1 MEEFQMV
8 RCLRVLSFLG
18 SFLISSLFAQDMNN
32 YERLTASGKVPAYF
46 QIAFLEKFNPFV
58 TETDSSISRESQE
71 AFWEESNQYINQL
84 LLSGKV
90 LYNDPVTLYIN
101 QVADHLLR
109 KKPDL
114 RRKLRFFA
122 VRSPSVNAFSSNQG
136 VVLVNLGLI
145 ARLENEA
152 QLAYILSHEISH
164 IVKKHQR
171 DTYLASQNLESQLQ
185 ETNDRETVKQL
196 LLKHKLYSQ
205 NTERQ
210 ADFDGLQ
217 LFLTSGYDP
226 GLLPRCFDILISNY
240 VGYEDKPF
248 NPHFLEG
255 NRFAFPAPYFA
266 TPPDSFSTP
275 LYAFNPE
282 INGSHPA
289 AMERKEL
296 MVKFLESRNRERSSK
311 KEFLV
316 SKQDFEQ
323 IREICRFET
332 CFSLLA
338 EKEYEKSLYWSFLL
352 SQKYPK
358 NRFLEKSVLN
368 ALYGISKFKLSGR
381 FYDIHSNYEEV
392 PGKAQNIFLGF
403 EQLTPS
409 ATLAITL
416 SYGWEIFQKYPEDA
430 ELNLIFQDLRKELLQ
445 IYPDPD
451 SYFSGLSNAYQDSFF
466 HEKILYQLFQDQAFN
481 DFFQA
486 LPRLAQD
493 KLPDSTL
500 AVSSGKQG
508 MEKHLGLKKLAIVN
522 PSYFKVDDRYTRTQ
536 QFHQA
541 NRQEYHLQAILKDHA
556 ESLGMEVII
565 VNNNEQVAPAS
576 FAFEDLLILNE
587 WFAEKNQHPDM
598 DMVSLYHNEVQ
609 HLVAKYGTQ
618 HFMWLEAGSL
628 ARSPSGKGLILS
640 AGILLPVLLPY
651 SILYT
656 HTPKHLTFI
665 YAKVFDLS
673 TGEELAYY
681 PQKLLL
687 RDRIDVLKS
696 AVYNLMFQV
705 SSSP

>member
-18 SFLISSLFAQDMNN
+18 SFLISSLFAQDMAN

-58 TETDSSISRESQE
+58 TETDSSISRESEE

-90 LYNDPVTLYIN
+90 LYNDPVTIYIK

-122 VRSPSVNAFSSNQG
+122 VRSPSINAFSSNQG

-152 QLAYILSHEISH
+152 QLAFILSHEISH

-171 DTYLASQNLESQLQ
+171 DTYLASQNLESQLK
-185 ETNDRETVKQL
+185 ETKDRETVKQL

-210 ADFDGLQ
+210 ADYEGLE

-240 VGYEDKPF
+240 VGYEDKSF
-248 NPHFLEG
+248 DPHFLEG
-255 NRFAFPAPYFA
+255 KRFTFPNPYFVA
-266 TPPDSFSTP
+266 PPDSFPAP
-275 LYAFNPE
+275 LYAYNPE

-296 MVKFLESRNRERSSK
+296 LQKFLENRNRERSSK

-316 SKQDFEQ
+316 GQQEFEH

-332 CFSLLA
+332 CFALLA
-338 EKEYEKSLYWSFLL
+338 EKEYEKSLFWSYLL

-368 ALYGISKFKLSGR
+368 ALYGITKFKLSGR
-381 FYDIHSNYEEV
+381 FYDIHNNYEEV
-392 PGKAQNIFLGF
+392 PGKAQNLFLGF
-403 EQLTPS
+403 EQLAPH

-430 ELNLIFQDLRKELLQ
+430 ELNLIFQDLRKELLR
-445 IYPDPD
+445 IYTDPA
-451 SYFSGLSNAYQDSFF
+451 SHFSGLPNAHQDSSF
-466 HEKILYQLFQDQAFN
+466 HELILYQLFQDRAFV
-481 DFFQA
+481 DLFQS
-486 LPRLAQD
+486 LPQLIQD
-493 KLPDSTL
+493 PLPDTTSTN
-500 AVSSGKQG
+500 SSEVPER
-508 MEKHLGLKKLAIVN
+508 EKHLGLKKLAIVN
-522 PSYFKVDDRYTRTQ
+522 PSYFKIDDRFSRTQ

-556 ESLGMEVII
+556 ESLGMDIVI
-565 VNNNEQVAPAS
+565 VNNNEQVAPAN

-587 WFAEKNQHPDM
+587 WFAEKNRHPDM

-609 HLVAKYGTQ
+609 HLVSKYGTQ

-656 HTPKHLTFI
+656 RTPKHLTFI

-696 AVYNLMFQV
+696 AIYNLMFQV
-705 SSSP
+705 SSAP